1 MPRDHTFHHTH
12 TRSNGNDHNCHAHGH
27 ARHSPAVTPAK
38 SDFYTCP
45 MHPEVVQE
53 GPGNCPKCGMALEPV
68 TIAVQ
73 TEENTEFNDMSR
85 RFWISLALTFPIFL
99 LAMGEMIP
107 GQSLSWLLP
116 PQPTRWIQFFLATP
130 VVMWGGWP
138 FFERMWT
145 SFRNRHL
152 NMFTLIGIGTGAAW
166 GFSVAALLVPE
177 MFPAGFRGH
186 NGEVGIYFEAA
197 SVIVVL
203 VLLGQVL
210 ELKARDRTAGAIRTL
225 MDMAPKV
232 ARRVDPDGTETDI
245 PLEQVATNDI
255 LRVRPG
261 EKIPVDGIIQSGRS
275 SVDEALLSGESIPVE
290 KGPGDSVTG
299 ATLNVNGTFLMQAR
313 QVGSATVLARIVQ
326 MVGEAQRSR
335 APLQKLADRVSGI
348 FVPAVIAIAAISFAI
363 WSIWGPQPAYAYA
376 LASSVTVLIIAC
388 PCALGLATPMS
399 VMVGVGRGATM
410 GVLIR
415 NAEALEAMSK
425 IDTLVVDKTGTLTD
439 GRPKLTSIES
449 LGSWNEEEILRLA
462 AGLELGSEHP
472 LAASILAAAEDRKL
486 SPSLV
491 SGFQSIPGQGIV
503 ASLNGEPVVLG
514 NTKLMDAQG
523 IDVNSA
529 GDRANTM
536 RSHGQTVMF
545 LAVANRLQG
554 LIGVADPVR
563 ESTPEA
569 IRALREEGVHI
580 IMLTGDS
587 RITAKAV
594 ASTLGID
601 EVYAE
606 VSPAQ
611 KHSAIKRLQAEGRKV
626 AMAGDGV
633 NDAPALAQA
642 HVGIAMGNGT
652 DVAMESA
659 GITLLKGDLR
669 GIVKARRLSRATV
682 QNIRQNLFFAFIYNA
697 LGVPVAAGA
706 LYPAFG
712 IHLNPMFAAAAMSLS
727 SVSVIVNALRLRKT
741 AL

>member
-1 MPRDHTFHHTH
+1 MPCGHTFHHKH
-12 TRSNGNDHNCHAHGH
+12 TGSSGNDHNCHAHGH
-27 ARHSPAVTPAK
+27 ARHSPAGPPAK
-38 SDFYTCP
+38 SGLYTCP

-53 GPGNCPKCGMALEPV
+53 GPGSCPKCGMALEPV
-68 TIAVQ
+68 TIAAQ
-73 TEENTEFNDMSR
+73 TEENTELNDMLR
-85 RFWISLALTFPIFL
+85 RFWVSLALTFPIFL

-107 GQSLSWLLP
+107 GQPLSWLLP
-116 PQPTRWIQFFLATP
+116 PQPTRWVQFFLATP

-138 FFERMWT
+138 FFERMWA
-145 SFRNRHL
+145 SLRSRHL

-166 GFSVAALLVPE
+166 GFSVAAILAPE
-177 MFPAGFRGH
+177 IFPAEFRGH
-186 NGEVGIYFEAA
+186 NGEVEIYFEAA

-210 ELKARDRTAGAIRTL
+210 ELKARDRTAGAIRAL
-225 MDMAPKV
+225 MDMAPKL
-232 ARRVDPDGTETDI
+232 ARRVSSDGTEADI
-245 PLEQVATNDI
+245 PLEEVATNDI

-313 QVGSATVLARIVQ
+313 QVGSATVLSRIVQ
-326 MVGEAQRSR
+326 MVGDAQRSR

-348 FVPAVIAIAAISFAI
+348 FVPAVIAIAVISFAI
-363 WSIWGPQPAYAYA
+363 WAVWGPQPAYAYA
-376 LASSVTVLIIAC
+376 LISSVTVLIIAC

-410 GVLIR
+410 GVLFR
-415 NAEALEAMSK
+415 NAEALEAMSR

-439 GRPKLTSIES
+439 GRPKLASIES
-449 LGSWNEEEILRLA
+449 FGSWNEEEILRLA
-462 AGLELGSEHP
+462 AGLEMGSEHP
-472 LAASILAAAEDRKL
+472 LAASVLAAAEDREL

-491 SGFQSIPGQGIV
+491 SSFRSIPGQGIV

-514 NTKLMDAQG
+514 NTKLMDALG

-529 GDRANTM
+529 GDRANAM

-554 LIGVADPVR
+554 LLGVADPVR

-569 IRALREEGVHI
+569 IRALREEGVRI
-580 IMLTGDS
+580 VMLTGDS

-611 KHSAIKRLQAEGRKV
+611 KHSAIKRLQAEGHIV

-642 HVGIAMGNGT
+642 HVGIAMDNGT

-712 IHLNPMFAAAAMSLS
+712 IHLNPMIAAAAMSLN